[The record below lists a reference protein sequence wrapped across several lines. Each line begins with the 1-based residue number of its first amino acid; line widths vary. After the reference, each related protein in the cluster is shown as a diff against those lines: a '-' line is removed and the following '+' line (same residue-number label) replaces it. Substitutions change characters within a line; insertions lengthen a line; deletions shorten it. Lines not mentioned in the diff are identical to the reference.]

1 MPKARVFFG
10 GEQDIGMEALQALM
24 RKKDALEAEAESL
37 TEQLSASNMGGASG
51 PLVDPEGFPRA
62 DVDVHATRLLRNR
75 LACLNTDHRELMSL
89 IERSMHALHS
99 AAAASGTVSAGSAP
113 AARSTPAAA
122 APPLSGSAAPALSSA
137 ANGHTDLTPFALV
150 DSVDPTGPAAT
161 AGLQVGDRLLRF
173 GGLHAE
179 NHDQL
184 KALGRLTQRSAG
196 SEVAVI
202 VLRSD
207 AGSSDLPPVEI
218 CLRPCTW
225 DGPGLLGCHL
235 TPL

>member
-1 MPKARVFFG
+1 
-10 GEQDIGMEALQALM
+10 MEALQALI

-37 TEQLSASNMGGASG
+37 TEQLSASNMGGVSG
-51 PLVDPEGFPRA
+51 PLVDREGFPRA

-75 LACLNTDHRELMSL
+75 LACLNTDHRQLMGQ
-89 IERSMHALHS
+89 IEQSMHALH
-99 AAAASGTVSAGSAP
+99 AAAAADGTVSTGSAP

-122 APPLSGSAAPALSSA
+122 APSGSAAPAASAA
-137 ANGHTDLTPFALV
+137 ANGHTQLKPFALV
-150 DSVDPTGPAAT
+150 DSVDPAGPAAA

-173 GGLHAE
+173 GALHAE

-184 KALGRLTQRSAG
+184 KALGRLTQRSVG
-196 SEVAVI
+196 GEVAVI
-202 VLRSD
+202 VLRAAANSE
-207 AGSSDLPPVEI
+207 PPPPSAAHPTTSPAVEL